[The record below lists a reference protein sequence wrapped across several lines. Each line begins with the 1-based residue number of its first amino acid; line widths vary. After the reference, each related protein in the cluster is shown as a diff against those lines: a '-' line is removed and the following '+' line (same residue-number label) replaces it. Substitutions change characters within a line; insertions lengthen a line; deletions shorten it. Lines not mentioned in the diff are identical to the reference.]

1 MSEKSRKDF
10 LHLLPTGR
18 KYQVQQKQN
27 GLRAFMYK
35 YTIQNKAFG
44 RMQLPVV
51 FAPGEVEVVRGM
63 N

>member
-1 MSEKSRKDF
+1 
-10 LHLLPTGR
+10 
-18 KYQVQQKQN
+18 
-27 GLRAFMYK
+27 MYK

-44 RMQLPVV
+44 RVQLPVV